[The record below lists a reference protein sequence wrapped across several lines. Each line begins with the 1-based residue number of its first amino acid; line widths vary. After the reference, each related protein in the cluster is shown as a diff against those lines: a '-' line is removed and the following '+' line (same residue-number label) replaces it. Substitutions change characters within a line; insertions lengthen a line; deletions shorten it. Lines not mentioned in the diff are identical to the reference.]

1 MAQAHEEKERM
12 RSFWSDRGNAW
23 DRRADELA
31 DMADRLNAPLI
42 EAIGIAP
49 GHRVLD
55 LASGAGE
62 PALTV
67 ARTVG
72 PAGSVVATDLVPQ
85 MLAGAQRRI
94 GAAGLENVDF
104 RIADMENLPFE
115 DAEFDRVSCRYGI
128 MFAPEPDRALAETR
142 RVLRS
147 GGRAGF
153 IVWGPKPDNTMFM
166 AMSHAARTVFGDDP
180 RLDMDAPFS
189 LAAPGTLGR
198 LMEGAG
204 FSQVEERELRFAP
217 EVRMEVPFWRPQAD
231 MMCGSLMDEATEAE
245 RDAIDAAVREALEPT
260 RNGDVYRLS
269 LHIRLGLGDA

>member
-1 MAQAHEEKERM
+1 MADVRNEKERM
-12 RSFWSDRGNAW
+12 RLFWTDRGEAW

-31 DMADRLNAPLI
+31 DIADRLNLPFI
-42 EAIGIAP
+42 EAIGIEP

-62 PALTV
+62 PALTL

-72 PAGSVVATDLVPQ
+72 PAGSVVATDLVPE
-85 MLAGAQRRI
+85 MLAGAERRTR
-94 GAAGLENVDF
+94 AAGLGNVEF
-104 RIADMENLPFE
+104 RLADMEDLPFA

-153 IVWGPKPDNTMFM
+153 LVWGPKPDNTVFT
-166 AMSHAARTVFGDDP
+166 AMTHAARIVFGDDP

-189 LAAPGTLGR
+189 LAGPGTLGR

-204 FSQVEERELRFAP
+204 FSHVEERELRFRP
-217 EVRMEVPFWRPQAD
+217 EIRVGTPFWRPQAD
-231 MMCGSLMDEATEAE
+231 MMYGSLMDEASDDQRA
-245 RDAIDAAVREALEPT
+245 AIDAAVREALEPT
-260 RNGDVYRLS
+260 RDGEVYHLS
-269 LHIRLGLGDA
+269 LHVRIGLGSV